1 MKDLDALFAALA
13 QSDFRRKFRLKGA
26 DLEYLRDKGLPLVL
40 LHASDFVAKR
50 LAPAVIANDGKQTP
64 MRGHPVFVAQ
74 HATACCCRG
83 CLEKWHGIPAGRELT
98 DAERAHVVAVLERWL
113 KEQGGAPSRPKQAG
127 FDWS

>member
-1 MKDLDALFAALA
+1 MRDLEALFAALA
-13 QSDFRRKFRLKGA
+13 KSDFRRKFRLKGA

-98 DAERAHVVAVLERWL
+98 AAERAHVVAVLERWL
-113 KEQGGAPSRPKQAG
+113 KEQGGALPRPKQAG